1 MKLVLIVTVEE
12 LLEKIGQPVSWFRD
26 DSAEEAR
33 KQYVLS
39 EMKKQFPGNYVL
51 EEFYNPETMSFKYRL
66 KFLSEQDEI
75 WFKLKYQ

>member
-1 MKLVLIVTVEE
+1 MTVEE
-12 LLEKIGQPVSWFRD
+12 LIDKIGQPVSWFRD

-39 EMKKQFPGNYVL
+39 EMQRQYPGNYVL
-51 EEFYNPETMSFKYRL
+51 EEYYNPDRMCFRYRL
-66 KFLSEQDEI
+66 KFLTEKDEM